1 MSHSLEDSFL
11 PFQRIDLALR
21 KARNL
26 LTTKTDVA
34 LAGTGVSSSQVGAL
48 LLLAMGMAHTSAE
61 LSRLLGLD
69 PGFITRLVDRLESQR
84 LVCRKRD
91 SMNRRVVNLTLTDA
105 GREVAA
111 QIEEIVPEVLNEH
124 LSRFTPSE
132 FVALCEL
139 LRKLLDE

>member
-69 PGFITRLVDRLESQR
+69 PGFITRLVDRLES
-84 LVCRKRD
+84 
-91 SMNRRVVNLTLTDA
+91 
-105 GREVAA
+105 
-111 QIEEIVPEVLNEH
+111 
-124 LSRFTPSE
+124 
-132 FVALCEL
+132 
-139 LRKLLDE
+139 